1 MSYNDVAHN
10 TLNFVTERT
19 NEEIQMNKIENDFLE
34 DILTPEELE
43 QHYAEIEALE
53 ARDNHPMDC
62 QRTLKSVKEAVR
74 LLKKGD
80 IK

>member
-1 MSYNDVAHN
+1 MRKYNMTIN
-10 TLNFVTERT
+10 T
-19 NEEIQMNKIENDFLE
+19 EENNFLE

-53 ARDNHPMDC
+53 ARNNHPMDC
-62 QRTLKSVKEAVR
+62 QRTLKTIKEATR